1 MSGSEST
8 TTIIISNQSL
18 VLQGVSRH
26 EAGHYTCGAEN
37 AEGPGPH
44 SKPIYLDVLC
54 EFQYV
59 CKKIFL
65 LIQNKETHYLKIC
78 IKYYTYS
85 PSPFFPLFVV
95 G

>member
-1 MSGSEST
+1 MSGSGSS

-18 VLQGVSRH
+18 VLQGVSRR

-54 EFQYV
+54 KFPYKYD
-59 CKKIFL
+59 CK
-65 LIQNKETHYLKIC
+65 QNK
-78 IKYYTYS
+78 IKKKGY
-85 PSPFFPLFVV
+85 
-95 G
+95 

>member
-1 MSGSEST
+1 MELHHNVGGSSGSIPGSGST

-18 VLQGVSRH
+18 VLQGVSRR

-54 EFQYV
+54 KSFGAAWRLRTCHDIRV
-59 CKKIFL
+59 D
-65 LIQNKETHYLKIC
+65 
-78 IKYYTYS
+78 
-85 PSPFFPLFVV
+85 
-95 G
+95 